1 MQTNLKRYAELR
13 SGLLWEAMSGESR
26 LDAVK
31 IAPAL
36 VHGKVLGEAGKS
48 ANWGQAY
55 DLTILTSRAAWFS
68 TVRGIKDSQA
78 ENRKIVGL
86 TPVWLR

>member
-36 VHGKVLGEAGKS
+36 VHGKVLGEAGKLGS
-48 ANWGQAY
+48 GLRSY
-55 DLTILTSRAAWFS
+55 GSHFSCSLVFYSSR
-68 TVRGIKDSQA
+68 
-78 ENRKIVGL
+78 N
-86 TPVWLR
+86 